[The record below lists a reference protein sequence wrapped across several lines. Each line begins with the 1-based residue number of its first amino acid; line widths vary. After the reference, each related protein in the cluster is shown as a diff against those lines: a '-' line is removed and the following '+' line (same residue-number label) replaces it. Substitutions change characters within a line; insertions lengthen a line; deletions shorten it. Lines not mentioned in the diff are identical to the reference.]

1 MAPTRRREARVLT
14 VGVEEEFFLLEPD
27 GRVAPAA
34 AAVADDPGVDGQL
47 KPEYMVF
54 QVETASRVCT
64 RLDELRSDLVRLRLL
79 AAGAA
84 GRAGVHLIPVGM
96 PPFAEG
102 PMRQVTQLKRYTD
115 LARQF
120 PWATSVGGACA
131 CQVHVGIPDR
141 ELATDVLAR
150 LRPWLATLLALAG
163 NSPIAAGTDSG
174 WSSRRYFG
182 QLRWPTFRPPQ
193 AGAGAAGYDRA
204 VKKLVARGAAI
215 DARSVYFLAR
225 LSPQYPTIEVRVAD
239 TCLTVE
245 DAVLLAGVARALIA
259 TLMDDAQLGLPFEQF
274 PRSRVSADLLSAA
287 QHGMLAAGSGRSRT
301 AVGPLVARLLAKI
314 RPALEASGDAEEV
327 TAGLERL
334 ARTGTGADRQRRL
347 WHRSG
352 DRREF
357 VAALADAAVPVAPV
371 V

>member
-1 MAPTRRREARVLT
+1 VLT

-34 AAVADDPGVDGQL
+34 DAVANDPGVDGQL

-54 QVETASRVCT
+54 QVETASQVHT
-64 RLDELRSDLVRLRLL
+64 QLDELRSDLVRLRLL

-84 GRAGVHLIPVGM
+84 GRAGAHLVAVGM

-102 PMRQVTQLKRYTD
+102 PIGQVTQQERYVD

-141 ELATDVLAR
+141 DLAADILTR
-150 LRPWLATLLALAG
+150 LRPWLATLLALTG
-163 NSPIAAGTDSG
+163 NSPIAAGADSG

-182 QLRWPTFRPPQ
+182 QLRWPTYRPPM
-193 AGAGAAGYDRA
+193 ACTSAARYDRT
-204 VKKLVARGAAI
+204 VRTLVGRGAAI
-215 DARSVYFLAR
+215 DARSIYFLAR

-239 TCLTVE
+239 TCLTTE
-245 DAVLLAGVARALIA
+245 DAVLLAGVVRALIA
-259 TLMDDAQLGLPFEQF
+259 TLMDDALRGQPVNPL

-287 QHGMLAAGSGRSRT
+287 EHGMLAPGPGRSGRRGV
-301 AVGPLVARLLAKI
+301 AVAPLVARLHAKI
-314 RPALEASGDAEEV
+314 RPALEASGDTEEV

-334 ARTGTGADRQRRL
+334 SRTGTGADRQRLL
-347 WHRSG
+347 WHRSAS
-352 DRREF
+352 RRAF
-357 VAALADAAVPVAPV
+357 VAALADAAVPAVPV